1 MTSEYMTGQGRYRE
15 ESRVVRKRRG
25 RTASRGGIGIVLLLM
40 LLLSGILGSMT
51 AQAAEPSGN
60 RAVKA
65 GIFHFETKKMYE
77 VENTSE
83 RQNVKVEF

>member
-40 LLLSGILGSMT
+40 LLLSGMLLGVFE
-51 AQAAEPSGN
+51 A
-60 RAVKA
+60 
-65 GIFHFETKKMYE
+65 IFRKKEEM
-77 VENTSE
+77 
-83 RQNVKVEF
+83 